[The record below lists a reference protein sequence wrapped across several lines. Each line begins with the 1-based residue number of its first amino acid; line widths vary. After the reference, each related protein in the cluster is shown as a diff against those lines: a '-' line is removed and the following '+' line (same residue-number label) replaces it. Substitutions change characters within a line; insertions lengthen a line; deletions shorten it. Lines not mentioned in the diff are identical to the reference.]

1 MSSKA
6 SKIFSPITPSL
17 RGVFLRSDTKGTL
30 RSHNEKVYIYLK
42 KFVKII
48 TGIFFL
54 FSSSIGYS
62 STDLL
67 TIYMEALGNDPT
79 FQAAHGTY
87 FANKELV
94 PQARSYL
101 LPQVMIG
108 NTTGRYSNTGDTN
121 NISVT
126 GDETYDLNTFTLS
139 ASQQVFNYQYWMQ
152 FNQAKDTVKSAEASY
167 NAAAQNL
174 IIRVAQAYLGVLQAK
189 DNLRFTRAQKRA
201 LERQM
206 NEAKQ
211 RYNVGLDTMTS
222 VYQAQAQY
230 DLMAAQEIANKNT
243 LFIQFESLR
252 TLTNK
257 GYHAIAP
264 LRKETV
270 PLVKPTPTDPQV
282 WVDKALSQNYTLL
295 SSKYAMEAAR
305 KNIKTQEAGHY
316 PTADIGLD
324 YSNTNTDAQQSAI
337 LSGQNTGVALN
348 LTLPLYQGGL
358 ISSRTRQAEY
368 QFETAAAQFQS
379 NYLNTLVN
387 TKTAYNTL
395 LVNINKIKADRQSVA
410 SAANSVKSTT
420 AQYQVGTLTM
430 VDVLAA
436 QQQLYSAQTQ
446 QATDQYAYMNAI
458 LQLKLSAGTLSVSD
472 LETLNSWLDKDPKH
486 AVINNE
492 QIS

>member
-1 MSSKA
+1 MTSQFTTFKKSFRNFFSTIIYGLFFCVIA
-6 SKIFSPITPSL
+6 STGYAATP
-17 RGVFLRSDTKGTL
+17 
-30 RSHNEKVYIYLK
+30 
-42 KFVKII
+42 
-48 TGIFFL
+48 
-54 FSSSIGYS
+54 
-62 STDLL
+62 DLL
-67 TIYMEALGNDPT
+67 AVYMAALSNDPT

-94 PQARSYL
+94 PQARSVL
-101 LPQVMIG
+101 LPQVVVG
-108 NTTGRYSNTGDTN
+108 NSTGRYSNTGDTN
-121 NISVT
+121 DISVT
-126 GDETYDLNTFTLS
+126 GDETYNLNTFTLS
-139 ASQQVFNYQYWMQ
+139 ATQQVFNYQYWMQ
-152 FNQAKDTVKSAEASY
+152 FKQAKDTVKSAEASY

-243 LFIQFESLR
+243 LFIQFENLR

-257 GYHAIAP
+257 GYHEIAP

-295 SSKYAMEAAR
+295 SSKYNMEATR
-305 KNIKTQEAGHY
+305 KNIKAQEAGHY
-316 PTADIGLD
+316 PTANIGLD
-324 YSNTNTDAQQSAI
+324 YSNTDTNAAQSAI
-337 LSGQNTGVALN
+337 LAGQNTGVALN
-348 LTLPLYQGGL
+348 LSLPLYQGGL

-379 NYLNTLVN
+379 VYLTTLVN

-410 SAANSVKSTT
+410 SSENSVKSTT

-430 VDVLAA
+430 VDVLTA

-458 LQLKLSAGTLSVSD
+458 LQLKLSAGTLSVAD
-472 LETLNSWLDKDPKH
+472 LETLNSWLDKDPKR
-486 AVINNE
+486 AVINDE